1 MKTIKPY
8 FFSLLIIALTITLS
22 SIYLLNDKPERHFLL
37 GQVETASINVAA
49 KIPGRI
55 DATLVQ
61 LGDQVSAGQPLIQLA
76 TPELLAKREQAMA
89 GVNAK
94 QAQLNR
100 VNQGA
105 RSQELSALH
114 DQWQRALAAAELAAT
129 TANRLALLFDQ
140 GLISQQQRD
149 EAATKAQSARLAS
162 EAANSQYQLAVEGAD
177 SDTRTAAEQDLAS
190 AYGKLAEVDAALT
203 EASIRAPISGEVSQL
218 LLDVGEV
225 APAGLP
231 AVTLVDP
238 TDQWV
243 VVHLRED
250 KLWQPGTLI
259 DAFVPALAK
268 SVELEVTWVS
278 QVGKWGA
285 WSANQPGDYELQT
298 FAVHLRPTQPQA
310 LRAGMTVKFEV
321 ANDFFN

>member
-1 MKTIKPY
+1 MKTLKPY
-8 FFSLLIIALTITLS
+8 LFSLLIIVLTIAMS
-22 SIYLLNDKPERHFLL
+22 SIYLLNERPERHFLL

-55 DATLVQ
+55 EAQLIR
-61 LGDQVSAGQPLIQLA
+61 LGDTVSAGQPLIRLA
-76 TPELLAKREQAMA
+76 TPELAAKREQAVA
-89 GVNAK
+89 AVNAK

-100 VNQGA
+100 LNQGA

-114 DQWQRALAAAELAAT
+114 DQWQQASAAAELANT
-129 TANRLALLFDQ
+129 TANRLELLFDQ
-140 GLISQQQRD
+140 GLIAQQQRD
-149 EAATKAQSARLAS
+149 EAKTKAESARLAS
-162 EAANSQYQLAVEGAD
+162 EAAKSQYQLAVEGAD
-177 SDTRTAAEQDLAS
+177 SDTRTAAEQDLA
-190 AYGKLAEVDAALT
+190 AANGKLAEVDAALQ
-203 EASIRAPISGEVSQL
+203 EATIVAPISGEVSDL

-238 TDQWV
+238 NDQWV

-250 KLWQPGTLI
+250 KLWQPDEVIHGY
-259 DAFVPALAK
+259 VPALQK
-268 SVELEVTWVS
+268 SLPFRVTWVS

-285 WSANQPGDYELQT
+285 WAASQPGEYELQT
-298 FAVHLRPTQPQA
+298 FAVHLRPESPAA

-321 ANDFFN
+321 ADDFFN